1 MENNN
6 NNNVNI
12 IPVVSYSNAYKDK
25 SIIYEENRNKS
36 GIYRWNNLITGDSYV
51 GSAVNLTNRLS
62 NYFSLIFLKRTI
74 LKSRSIINN
83 SLLKYGYNNFSLD
96 IMEYC
101 ESSVLINREQYY
113 LDRLKPEYNILKIAG
128 SSFGYKH
135 SP

>member
-1 MENNN
+1 
-6 NNNVNI
+6 
-12 IPVVSYSNAYKDK
+12 
-25 SIIYEENRNKS
+25 
-36 GIYRWNNLITGDSYV
+36 V